1 MVNAFAHRDY
11 ASFSG
16 GVTVSI
22 YPDRIEIQN
31 SGSLPKGITAQSL
44 LRETHDSILVNPD
57 ICHVFYLYELMER
70 VGRGTY
76 KIVQECREMGMRL
89 PEWKNIA
96 GTVRL
101 TFYAADQYQTQPVK
115 LNERQREL
123 LAKLQYGD
131 TVNRLEYIKLY
142 KDAISDR
149 TARRDLTELENN
161 GYLERHG
168 AGPSVFYERMK
179 RDI

>member
-1 MVNAFAHRDY
+1 MSV
-11 ASFSG
+11 
-16 GVTVSI
+16 
-22 YPDRIEIQN
+22 YPDRIEIRN
-31 SGSLPKGITAQSL
+31 SGRLPKGITAQSL

-76 KIVQECREMGMRL
+76 TIVQECREMGMRL
-89 PEWKNIA
+89 PVWKNIA

-101 TFYAADQYQTQPVK
+101 TFFAADQYQTQPIK
-115 LNERQREL
+115 LNERQQEL
-123 LAKLQYGD
+123 LGKLQYGD
-131 TVNRLEYIKLY
+131 TLNRLEYIEFY
-142 KDAISDR
+142 KGAISER
-149 TARRDLTELENN
+149 TARRDLTELEDN

-168 AGPSVFYERMK
+168 AGPSIFYERTK